1 MKLNKRFLLGLFLV
15 AGSVFSQDDL
25 VLESFSGTR
34 VLSNHSVELLPKRSL
49 EFIVAHKFGDIAGDN
64 GGVSTFYGLDNLSDV
79 RIAFEYGIADKLNI
93 GLGRCKGDGQVT
105 GLLDG
110 FAKYKI
116 LQQKKAGM
124 PINMVFVSSLVLPYK
139 KSVDDLTL
147 IASYPDFMNRFTF
160 TNQLLISRKF
170 SDRFVTQVN
179 FGYNHRNLV
188 NSYDQNGVLFA
199 GIAGRVRLT
208 KTVGFLVEYN
218 HVLNRPNTDIN
229 NYKNPLS
236 VGIELITGGHSFIIN
251 FSNARALNENLFIP
265 STTADWL
272 DGQWRFGFSINR
284 RFKL

>member
-15 AGSVFSQDDL
+15 AGSVFSQDDV

-49 EFIVAHKFGDIAGDN
+49 EFIVAHKFGDIAGN
-64 GGVSTFYGLDNLSDV
+64 GGGVSTFYGLDNLSDV
-79 RIAFEYGIADKLNI
+79 RIAFEYGITDKFNI
-93 GLGRCKGDGQVT
+93 GLGRCKGDAQVT
-105 GLLDG
+105 GLVDG

-116 LQQKKAGM
+116 LQQKKVGM
-124 PINMVFVSSLVLPYK
+124 PINLVFVSSLILPYK
-139 KSVDDLTL
+139 HAVEDLTL
-147 IASYPDFMNRFTF
+147 IASYPNFLNRFTF

-170 SDRFVTQVN
+170 SDRFVAQVN

-188 NSYDQNGVLFA
+188 NSFDQNGSLFA
-199 GIAGRVRLT
+199 GAAGRVRIT
-208 KTVGFLVEYN
+208 KTVGLLVEYN
-218 HVLNRPNTDIN
+218 RVLNRPNTEIN

>member
-1 MKLNKRFLLGLFLV
+1 MKLKKLFLV
-15 AGSVFSQDDL
+15 GLSLASATIYSQDDL

-79 RIAFEYGIADKLNI
+79 RIAFEYGISDKFNI

-116 LQQKKAGM
+116 LQQKKVGM
-124 PINMVFVSSLVLPYK
+124 PINLVFVSSLVLPYK

-147 IASYPDFMNRFTF
+147 ISSYPDFMNRFTF

-170 SDRFVTQVN
+170 SDRLVTQVN

-188 NSYDQNGVLFA
+188 SSYDQNGVLFA
-199 GIAGRVRLT
+199 GIAGRARIT

-218 HVLNRPNTDIN
+218 HVLNRPNTVIN
-229 NYKNPLS
+229 NNKNPLS

-284 RFKL
+284 RFKI